1 MSTSTRNPIRPTPS
15 AEIRPDWTAV
25 ETALDSYHQALKQ
38 YDHAQEAFKQF
49 DAVINQRVLD
59 DHAMRMR
66 RENGLVP
73 PTRPGAPLVV
83 HGLAQK
89 DPYEALRLQLH
100 QATST
105 LERCEEAITRYRT
118 QALEVRKQA
127 IVNAQ
132 REWLLQHYQELAAK
146 IQTLQEKIDEVP
158 DSAQLRQQSRE
169 AWNELWTHV
178 SDAPDW
184 THDGPPIPA

>member
-1 MSTSTRNPIRPTPS
+1 MPASTRNPIRPTPS

-49 DAVINQRVLD
+49 NAVINQRMLD
-59 DHAMRMR
+59 DHAMHMR
-66 RENGLVP
+66 RENGLIP

-118 QALEVRKQA
+118 QALEARKQA
-127 IVNAQ
+127 VINAQ
-132 REWLLQHYQELAAK
+132 RAWLLVHHSELADT
-146 IQTLQEKIDEVP
+146 IHTLEEKIVEVP
-158 DSAQLRQQSRE
+158 DSAQLRQKLRD
-169 AWNELWTHV
+169 AWRELWQYG
-178 SDAPDW
+178 SDTPDW
-184 THDGPPIPA
+184 SHEGPTIPT